1 MYPMY
6 FLSVISKFLLRVL
19 CMACIRIPYRHPL
32 HEDPEARDMDVA
44 IAEASMVPFDVCTS
58 LHDSQ

>member
-1 MYPMY
+1 
-6 FLSVISKFLLRVL
+6 
-19 CMACIRIPYRHPL
+19 MACIRIPYRHPL